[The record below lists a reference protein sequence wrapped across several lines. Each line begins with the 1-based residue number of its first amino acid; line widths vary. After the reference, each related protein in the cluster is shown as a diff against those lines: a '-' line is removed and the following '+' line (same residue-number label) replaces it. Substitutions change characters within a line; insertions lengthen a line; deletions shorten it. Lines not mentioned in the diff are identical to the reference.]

1 MLWIRGAGIDQ
12 PEFRLSRFGKVP
24 APAGVASASAP
35 ASTTTHDVT
44 HLRNDRARISVP
56 SFGPRAPTPSA
67 PRQLTASP
75 PGSPASNNA
84 KVPGPT
90 KPTPVKPGVQ
100 PGAAGQ
106 ETAAMITSSG
116 GDDAAAPDD

>member
-24 APAGVASASAP
+24 APAGAASASAP

-44 HLRNDRARISVP
+44 HLRNDRARIFDP
-56 SFGPRAPTPSA
+56 LFRPRAPTPSA

-84 KVPGPT
+84 EVPGPT
-90 KPTPVKPGVQ
+90 KPYPRQTRSTTR
-100 PGAAGQ
+100 AAGQ
-106 ETAAMITSSG
+106 ETAAMI
-116 GDDAAAPDD
+116 DQQRWRRR